1 MRRRAATPSQPTT
14 SPILLRTRAP
24 MRSPS
29 RRADGCRAGGVCG
42 RTSAMPRI
50 GAPACPAWRHASA
63 QNEQRVRRL
72 AADASWAKQPSRRL
86 PQQRGRRPLPDNLGS
101 GAAAQ
106 HGPSGLR
113 AVAGAASATSAAA
126 SSPRRRRAPRRRGV
140 ALGQNAECR
149 PLRSQAPRCPMEQ
162 KRLKD
167 TLGLTPERLSGV
179 PLRGLKMCRA
189 QAGNAP
195 MTRFS
200 GIAVVD
206 RQYAVAGRREP

>member
-1 MRRRAATPSQPTT
+1 VVP
-14 SPILLRTRAP
+14 
-24 MRSPS
+24 
-29 RRADGCRAGGVCG
+29 
-42 RTSAMPRI
+42 
-50 GAPACPAWRHASA
+50 PASSLS
-63 QNEQRVRRL
+63 V
-72 AADASWAKQPSRRL
+72 S
-86 PQQRGRRPLPDNLGS
+86 DNLGS
-101 GAAAQ
+101 AAVAQ

-126 SSPRRRRAPRRRGV
+126 SSPPRKRAPRPDVGV
-140 ALGQNAECR
+140 ALGQDAECR

-167 TLGLTPERLSGV
+167 TLGLTPERVSGV
-179 PLRGLKMCRA
+179 PLRGLKMCLA
-189 QAGNAP
+189 QAGSAP